1 MNAIKEK
8 EKDVQRAILDYLELR
23 GEFYYRNNTGA
34 FVFPATDHSARRFI
48 RASTKGAP
56 DIVVVRDGK
65 YIGVEVKGTDGRQS
79 EDQMDFARRLIKAG
93 GEYILAHSLDGFI
106 QQFDALTKSPNQSR

>member
-23 GEFYYRNNTGA
+23 GEFHYRNNSGA
-34 FVFPATDHSARRFI
+34 MVSEYKGKKRFM
-48 RASTKGAP
+48 RFGALGSP
-56 DIVVVRDGK
+56 DIIIVKNGK
-65 YIGVEVKGTDGRQS
+65 YIGCEVKGTDGKQS

-93 GEYILAHSLDGFI
+93 GEYILTHSLDGFI
-106 QQFDALTKSPNQSR
+106 EQFNALPQ